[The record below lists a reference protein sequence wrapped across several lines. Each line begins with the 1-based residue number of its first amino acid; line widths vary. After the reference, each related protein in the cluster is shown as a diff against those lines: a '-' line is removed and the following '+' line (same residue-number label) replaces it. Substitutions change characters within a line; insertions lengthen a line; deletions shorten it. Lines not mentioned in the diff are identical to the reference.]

1 MIRRPPRSTPTDT
14 LLPYTTLF
22 RTDED
27 EGKEASFDERHEQG
41 WRFRDHAAYVNK
53 RYRQIVH
60 ALHAPPTDDPDR
72 AARYFGH
79 LLHGLQD
86 FYSHSNWIPRPPEG
100 FGLRNRI
107 LDSGQIGRAHV

>member
-1 MIRRPPRSTPTDT
+1 MTAYEMGISDWSSDGCSSD
-14 LLPYTTLF
+14 L
-22 RTDED
+22 
-27 EGKEASFDERHEQG
+27 FDERHAQG
-41 WRFRDHAAYVNK
+41 CRFRDHAAYVNK

-100 FGLRNRI
+100 LGLRNRI
-107 LDSGQIGRAHV
+107 LDSGLGDRKSTRLNSSH